1 MPPHPPLSR
10 ILIRILG
17 RYFRIINTLFLLLLS
32 PSGFGISWVFF
43 EEGRWSDLIVILMA
57 AMWWFSSFYTYQLTF
72 YCKKELSFIAIYLF
86 IYLNQ
91 RGYMCCYFIGKF
103 GHCLLLLILMPRLS
117 WIWPVGI
124 LSSCFLC
131 SFGLSLLS
139 VITSLLSDKWGIPGS
154 SFTFLESASSAS
166 F

>member
-1 MPPHPPLSR
+1 MAPPPLLS
-10 ILIRILG
+10 RILG

-57 AMWWFSSFYTYQLTF
+57 AMWRFSSFYTYQLTF

-91 RGYMCCYFIGKF
+91 
-103 GHCLLLLILMPRLS
+103 
-117 WIWPVGI
+117 
-124 LSSCFLC
+124 
-131 SFGLSLLS
+131 
-139 VITSLLSDKWGIPGS
+139 
-154 SFTFLESASSAS
+154 
-166 F
+166 